1 MKRLEKNDLRREYI
15 IPALD
20 AFESIMDE
28 GVTCEKF
35 WDEVS
40 HHPEYPTSKVFT
52 WLNHLEQS
60 MCSSEPASEF
70 EILMCEKL
78 PKLAELLADW
88 DMCVE
93 LYDK

>member
-1 MKRLEKNDLRREYI
+1 MKRLEKNDLRQEFI
-15 IPALD
+15 IPALN

-35 WDEVS
+35 LDEVS

-70 EILMCEKL
+70 EILMSEKL
-78 PKLAELLADW
+78 PKLVELLADW

-93 LYDK
+93 LCDK

>member
-1 MKRLEKNDLRREYI
+1 MKRLEKNDIRQEYI

-28 GVTCEKF
+28 GVTCEPF
-35 WDEVS
+35 WNEVS
-40 HHPEYPTSKVFT
+40 NHPEYPTSKVFT

-93 LYDK
+93 LCDK

>member
-1 MKRLEKNDLRREYI
+1 MERLEKNDIRQEYI
-15 IPALD
+15 IPALG
-20 AFESIMDE
+20 AFESVMNE
-28 GVTCEKF
+28 GTTCEPF

-60 MCSSEPASEF
+60 MCSSEPPSEF

-93 LYDK
+93 LCDK